1 MQLCLKDGSAQAAA
15 AAVAAAAVA
24 AIPVPSN
31 MIKKKGRVLPSEGK
45 REPSHDGTK
54 IEMSGKK
61 SSRGKPGFQPRP
73 SNTQTSARK
82 AGFLLRSF
90 FLSFFFSFSSLSPF
104 CVLRACA
111 CVRGWYT
118 VDESRLPAKKETNK
132 RWSDQWLPGNGLRS
146 RPSGLDLGSAG
157 EVSCK
162 DASILGKREQ
172 ETSGPNRA
180 LNGSSVALRKER
192 KRKWDARLS
201 GSNELASRYRMPDR
215 PCRVEV

>member
-1 MQLCLKDGSAQAAA
+1 MSERRLGTSSSSSSRGGGGNTSSIQHDQEKGPSAAFGR
-15 AAVAAAAVA
+15 
-24 AIPVPSN
+24 
-31 MIKKKGRVLPSEGK
+31 KKRAKPRRHKNRDVWQ
-45 REPSHDGTK
+45 
-54 IEMSGKK
+54 KK

-82 AGFLLRSF
+82 AGFLLRF
-90 FLSFFFSFSSLSPF
+90 FFILPFFFFSFPSLSPL

-118 VDESRLPAKKETNK
+118 VDESRLPAKKETNR

-172 ETSGPNRA
+172 ETSAEQSPQ
-180 LNGSSVALRKER
+180 
-192 KRKWDARLS
+192 
-201 GSNELASRYRMPDR
+201 
-215 PCRVEV
+215 RV